1 MRNHAWVETPM
12 TRISLLL
19 AFAMA
24 AGPALA
30 APCTG
35 DPADGSY
42 RCQDSLLGSPMPG
55 TITFLETPKSG
66 VTRPTIVSEDYRRG
80 ICDLAHIVYP
90 QSRVVAMPLTISY
103 DDGFLSFDCRQDLEY
118 PK

>member
-24 AGPALA
+24 AGPAIA
-30 APCTG
+30 TPCTG
-35 DPADGSY
+35 NPADGSY
-42 RCQDSLLGSPMPG
+42 RCQDSLLSG
-55 TITFLETPKSG
+55 TISLPLVTTFETPKSG
-66 VTRPTIVSEDYRRG
+66 VTRPTVVSEDYRRG
-80 ICDLAHIVYP
+80 ICDLSRIIYP
-90 QSRVVAMPLTISY
+90 QSSIAMLSVSY
-103 DDGFLSFDCRQDLEY
+103 DDGFLSFDCGQDLEY